1 MELSTRLDTVIESQT
16 LAMTKKARE
25 LKEKGH
31 DVINLSIGE
40 PDFDT
45 PLSICDAATV
55 AMQQGDTHYTPVLGS
70 LKFRQAIQSKLKREN
85 NLDFEL
91 NQIIVSNGAKQS
103 LFNAIMSIINPG
115 DEVILPSPFW
125 VSYPSM
131 VKFAGGICKEIRS
144 SIESDFK
151 VSAQQI
157 EAEITDKTKMIIFS
171 SPCNP
176 SGSVL
181 SLKELQEWVSVLEKH
196 PNITIVS
203 DEIYEKINYTDKF
216 ISIAS
221 FPSIKD
227 RVVVVNGLSKG
238 FAMTGWR
245 IGYLAGPIELVKAC
259 EKFQGLISSG
269 ANSIAQSAG
278 CEALNGD
285 QSEVSRMRDIFEN
298 RRNLMYEHLKNI
310 PGIKVNVPE
319 GAFYCFPDVSYYLNK
334 SHNSYKINNTEDLC
348 IYLLENALVS
358 TVSGDAFGSP
368 ECIRLSYATS
378 EDLIVESIKRI
389 KTALEQLK

>member
-25 LKEKGH
+25 LKEKGF

-45 PLSICDAATV
+45 PEFICNAATL
-55 AMQQGDTHYTPVLGS
+55 AMQNGETHYTPVLGA

-103 LFNAIMSIINPG
+103 IFNAIMSLINPG

-131 VKFAGGICKEIRS
+131 VKFAGGICKELRS
-144 SIESDFK
+144 SIDSDFK

-157 EAEITDKTKMIIFS
+157 EDAITPKTKLIIFS

-181 SLKELQEWVSVLEKH
+181 SFNELQEWVNVLEKY
-196 PNITIVS
+196 PNITIIS
-203 DEIYEKINYTDKF
+203 DEIYEKINYTENF

-221 FPSIKD
+221 FPTVKN
-227 RVVVVNGLSKG
+227 RVAVVNGLAKG

-245 IGYLAGPIELVKAC
+245 IGYLAGPTELVQAC

-278 CEALNGD
+278 CEALKGD
-285 QSEVSRMRDIFEN
+285 HDDVMNMRRIFEK
-298 RRNLMYEHLKNI
+298 RRNLMCDHLKKI
-310 PGIKVNVPE
+310 PGIKVNIPE
-319 GAFYCFPDVSYYLNK
+319 GAFYCFPDVSSYLNK
-334 SHNSYKINNTEDLC
+334 SHNGYKVNNTEDLC
-348 IYLLENALVS
+348 IYLLETAYVS

-378 EDLIVESIKRI
+378 EEMIVESIQRI

>member
-1 MELSTRLDTVIESQT
+1 MRFAIKSNLIVTKIPRKFES
-16 LAMTKKARE
+16 MWYY
-25 LKEKGH
+25 
-31 DVINLSIGE
+31 
-40 PDFDT
+40 
-45 PLSICDAATV
+45 C
-55 AMQQGDTHYTPVLGS
+55 
-70 LKFRQAIQSKLKREN
+70 
-85 NLDFEL
+85 
-91 NQIIVSNGAKQS
+91 VSNGAKQS
-103 LFNAIMSIINPG
+103 IFNAIMSLINPG

-131 VKFAGGICKEIRS
+131 VKFAGGICKELQS
-144 SIESDFK
+144 SIDSDFK

-157 EAEITDKTKMIIFS
+157 EDAITPKTKLIIFS

-181 SLKELQEWVSVLEKH
+181 SFKELQEWVNVLEKY
-196 PNITIVS
+196 PNITIIS
-203 DEIYEKINYTDKF
+203 DEIYEKINYTDNF

-221 FPSIKD
+221 FPSIKN
-227 RVVVVNGLSKG
+227 RVAVVNGLAKG

-245 IGYLAGPIELVKAC
+245 IGYLAGPAELVQAC

-285 QSEVSRMRDIFEN
+285 QTEVNKMRNIFEK
-298 RRNLMYEHLKNI
+298 RRNLMCDHLKKI
-310 PGIKVNVPE
+310 PGIKVNIPE
-319 GAFYCFPDVSYYLNK
+319 GAFYCFPDVSSYLNK
-334 SHNSYKINNTEDLC
+334 SHNGYKVNNTEDLC
-348 IYLLENALVS
+348 IYLLETAYVS

-378 EDLIVESIKRI
+378 EELIVESIERI

>member
-55 AMQQGDTHYTPVLGS
+55 TMQHGDTHYTPVLGS

-181 SLKELQEWVSVLEKH
+181 SLKDLQEWVSVLEKY

-245 IGYLAGPIELVKAC
+245 IGYLAGPTELVKAC

-298 RRNLMYEHLKNI
+298 RRNLMCEHLKNI
-310 PGIKVNVPE
+310 PGIKVNIPE
-319 GAFYCFPDVSYYLNK
+319 GAFYCFPDVSYYVNK
-334 SHNSYKINNTEDLC
+334 SYNNYKINNTEDLC

-378 EDLIVESIKRI
+378 EDLIIESIRRI
-389 KTALEQLK
+389 KTALEQLR

>member
-55 AMQQGDTHYTPVLGS
+55 AMQHGDTHYTPVLGS

-131 VKFAGGICKEIRS
+131 VKFAGGICKEISS

-181 SLKELQEWVSVLEKH
+181 SIKELQEWVGVLERY

-245 IGYLAGPIELVKAC
+245 IGYLAGPTDLVKAC

-298 RRNLMYEHLKNI
+298 RRNLMCEHLKNI

>member
-1 MELSTRLDTVIESQT
+1 MELSKRLDTVIESQT

-55 AMQQGDTHYTPVLGS
+55 AMQHGDTHYTPVLGS

-103 LFNAIMSIINPG
+103 LFNAIMSVINPG

-181 SLKELQEWVSVLEKH
+181 SLKELQEWVSVLEKY

-245 IGYLAGPIELVKAC
+245 IGYLAGPSELVKAC

-298 RRNLMYEHLKNI
+298 RRNLMCEHLKNI

-334 SHNSYKINNTEDLC
+334 SYNSYKINNTEDLC

-358 TVSGDAFGSP
+358 IVSGDAFGSP

-378 EDLIVESIKRI
+378 EDLIIESIKRI

>member
-1 MELSTRLDTVIESQT
+1 
-16 LAMTKKARE
+16 
-25 LKEKGH
+25 
-31 DVINLSIGE
+31 
-40 PDFDT
+40 
-45 PLSICDAATV
+45 
-55 AMQQGDTHYTPVLGS
+55 
-70 LKFRQAIQSKLKREN
+70 
-85 NLDFEL
+85 
-91 NQIIVSNGAKQS
+91 
-103 LFNAIMSIINPG
+103 
-115 DEVILPSPFW
+115 
-125 VSYPSM
+125 
-131 VKFAGGICKEIRS
+131 
-144 SIESDFK
+144 
-151 VSAQQI
+151 
-157 EAEITDKTKMIIFS
+157 
-171 SPCNP
+171 
-176 SGSVL
+176 
-181 SLKELQEWVSVLEKH
+181 LEKY
-196 PNITIVS
+196 PKITIVS

-245 IGYLAGPIELVKAC
+245 IGYLAGPSDLVKAC

-285 QSEVSRMRDIFEN
+285 QSEVYKMRDIFEN
-298 RRNLMYEHLKNI
+298 RRNLMCEHLKNI
-310 PGIKVNVPE
+310 PGIKVNIPE

-334 SHNSYKINNTEDLC
+334 SHNSYKISNTEDLC

-378 EDLIVESIKRI
+378 EDLIIESIKRI